1 MRIAHDRVV
10 ITLLAAAAV
19 SLACGDPIGAP
30 IQPIQTNTGI
40 IDLSVVTSGPDP
52 DPDGYY
58 LTIENIGRVELPP
71 NGTRT
76 VTGVKAGQ
84 WDLVLA
90 GLSGN
95 CALEGPPVQK
105 VNVLLGARVEV
116 TFSVRCLSLGA
127 LRVTVETGGVE
138 LDADGYQVEL
148 FDDGMYFVTSASLPP
163 NGTVAVPGL
172 FSGIYRVALSQLAP
186 NCDVAAPN
194 PHTITLSIESTIDV
208 DFAVTCA
215 SPRQLAFVR
224 GTGTD
229 ADIYT
234 VYSNGTRL
242 SRITN
247 APGADV
253 NPAWSPDGSRIVF
266 ASDRNGNRQIYV
278 MSANGDDAVRLTTN
292 ITADYLPAWSPDGA
306 RIAFVSERDGNAE
319 IYVMNADGTN
329 PSRLTN
335 NSVAD
340 SEPAW
345 SPDGSKIAF
354 RSNRTGNGDIYVMNK
369 DGTGLVQL
377 TLNLYPDTQ
386 PTWSPDGKSI
396 AFAAGVN
403 GVVYSEDVEHDIY
416 VMGADGS
423 HVRPLT
429 GDFHADRTNPTWS
442 TDGGK
447 IAFATMQFCGWYD
460 YDCVAGIQVVT
471 TAGIPYSM
479 TVDDAAEP
487 TWRP

>member
-1 MRIAHDRVV
+1 M
-10 ITLLAAAAV
+10 AAV
-19 SLACGDPIGAP
+19 SLACHDPIGAP

-58 LTIENIGRVELPP
+58 LYVENIGKIDLPT

-84 WDLVLA
+84 WDLVLG

-95 CALEGPPVQK
+95 CVVEGPSAQK
-105 VNVLLGARVEV
+105 VNVTLGARVEV
-116 TFSVRCLSLGA
+116 TFTVRCLQLAG

-148 FDDGMYFVTSASLPP
+148 FDDGMYFVTSVSLPA
-163 NGTVAVPGL
+163 NGTVRVPGL
-172 FSGIYRVALSQLAP
+172 FNGIYHVRLSQLAP
-186 NCDVAAPN
+186 NCDLVAPK
-194 PHTITLSIESTIDV
+194 PQSVTLSYEATV
-208 DFAVTCA
+208 EVGFAVTCA
-215 SPRQLAFVR
+215 EPRQLAFVR
-224 GTGTD
+224 DSGAG

-234 VYSNGTRL
+234 VYSNGTRE
-242 SRITN
+242 SQITN

-266 ASDRNGNRQIYV
+266 ASDRNGNREIYV
-278 MSANGDDAVRLTTN
+278 MSANGDNAVRLTAN
-292 ITADYLPAWSPDGA
+292 PAADYLPTWSPDGA

-345 SPDGSKIAF
+345 SPDGARIAF

-369 DGTGLVQL
+369 DGSDPVQL

-396 AFAAGVN
+396 AFAAGVW

-416 VMGADGS
+416 VMNADGS
-423 HVRPLT
+423 HTRPLT
-429 GDFHADRTNPTWS
+429 GDFHTDRTNPTWS
-442 TDGGK
+442 ADGGK
-447 IAFATMQFCGWYD
+447 IAFATMQLCGYYD
-460 YDCVAGIQVVT
+460 YDCVAGILVVT
-471 TAGIPYSM
+471 TAGTPYSM
-479 TVDDAAEP
+479 TVNDATEP